1 MIDHHP
7 IYDWQTLALNA
18 VSIAWGAKYSHWLL
32 PLVPSAD
39 HIVEWLVALAVGVSV
54 IVLNVLKVQQVLID
68 MREKRRSKKSAK

>member
-18 VSIAWGAKYSHWLL
+18 VSLAWGAKYSHWLL
-32 PLVPSAD
+32 PFMPSTD
-39 HIVEWLVALAVGVSV
+39 HLVEWLVALAVGVSV

-68 MREKRRSKKSAK
+68 MREKRRIKKKAK